1 MKNKPWKKIFGR
13 LILATGFMALFTILL
28 KSNNPN
34 TSEPL
39 LFKNPENS
47 DKIHVSPIEL
57 GRRDVESHSHTLEI
71 FTLKSDGYLLI
82 IKNTQGG

>member
-13 LILATGFMALFTILL
+13 LILATGFIALFAVLL
-28 KSNNPN
+28 KGNNPN
-34 TSEPL
+34 TPEPL

-47 DKIHVSPIEL
+47 SMIHVSPIEL
-57 GRRDVESHSHTLEI
+57 GSRNSEQHSHTLEI
-71 FTLKSDGYLLI
+71 LTLKSDGYLLI